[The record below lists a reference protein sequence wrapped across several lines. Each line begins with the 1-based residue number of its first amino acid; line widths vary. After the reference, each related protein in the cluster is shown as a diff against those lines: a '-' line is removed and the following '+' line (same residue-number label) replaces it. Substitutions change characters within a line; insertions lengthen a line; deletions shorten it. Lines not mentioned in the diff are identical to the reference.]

1 MTVTNI
7 LKNVVLGVEEKP
19 DKDSLLFVNISYDKM
34 LIPRYDTDGFESGN
48 VAITDRMALSR
59 FLKTINERQEYRFI
73 ILDVFFEDS
82 TSYDSMLQAQVKNT
96 KALVLPYHFD
106 GGEARLKSYIK
117 GWSGLADYNTDFG
130 TFLKYSYIQHDT
142 SRTVPLL
149 LYEKFNKGYLRKSG
163 PFYTSNGH
171 LALNALTLDF
181 PVRSFDVF
189 TNDDG
194 GYSSVHLCELMNT
207 PPDFINALTKNKIIV
222 IGDFVDRDLHATLYG
237 TMAGPLI
244 QLNAYLA
251 LVNGDHL
258 LTWPL
263 LIFIFSA
270 ILGAILFWF
279 FLLPFGVSWL
289 AAACVVLPLV
299 LALGVRQAVRPFA
312 RRQTLRIV
320 PQFQLAVAQTQAEL
334 NAAFEAAKV
343 ETKQT
348 QNSLVKRREK
358 DLATANA
365 EYEATCEARVERHQK
380 RLKKSAAEFA
390 ARRKR
395 IEDTHE
401 RQLRDIEEKYPR
413 EIRQLEQNFE
423 RRIVELSD
431 AFRARRAANR
441 QQFERESLMPKAQP
455 CVGFDQQVMESELGR
470 LGGSHDRARRPQR
483 CQCLVWRTGVALSH
497 RK

>member
-1 MTVTNI
+1 MYVCLQITHAQVFKSRGIFLISITLHTIWMMFLSYLWLNLPYSYESESKIMTVTNI

-34 LIPRYDTDGFESGN
+34 LIPRYDTDGFESGT

-59 FLKTINERQEYRFI
+59 FLETINERQEYQFI

-96 KALVLPYHFD
+96 KAFILPYHFD
-106 GGEARLKSYIK
+106 GGEERLKSHIK

-189 TNDDG
+189 TNDDS

-263 LIFIFSA
+263 LIFIFCCYMIIS
-270 ILGAILFWF
+270 W
-279 FLLPFGVSWL
+279 FLLSDKVLISNRWL
-289 AAACVVLPLV
+289 
-299 LALGVRQAVRPFA
+299 
-312 RRQTLRIV
+312 
-320 PQFQLAVAQTQAEL
+320 
-334 NAAFEAAKV
+334 
-343 ETKQT
+343 
-348 QNSLVKRREK
+348 EK
-358 DLATANA
+358 
-365 EYEATCEARVERHQK
+365 
-380 RLKKSAAEFA
+380 LKKSKWGGF
-390 ARRKR
+390 
-395 IEDTHE
+395 IFDF
-401 RQLRDIEEKYPR
+401 LKYAFVLVL
-413 EIRQLEQNFE
+413 INIFSYLLFDVHLNVLIIGVYIV
-423 RRIVELSD
+423 IVEYIIS
-431 AFRARRAANR
+431 
-441 QQFERESLMPKAQP
+441 
-455 CVGFDQQVMESELGR
+455 
-470 LGGSHDRARRPQR
+470 
-483 CQCLVWRTGVALSH
+483 WRFTKNVEYH
-497 RK
+497 EKR